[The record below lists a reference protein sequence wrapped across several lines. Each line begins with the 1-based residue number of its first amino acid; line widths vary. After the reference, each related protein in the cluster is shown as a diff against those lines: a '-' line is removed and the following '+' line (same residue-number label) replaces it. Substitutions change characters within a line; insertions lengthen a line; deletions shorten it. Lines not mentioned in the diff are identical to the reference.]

1 MTKPLRTQ
9 FVVVDGARARWIRRS
24 DETRD
29 LVTDNEIKAAPKA
42 PTGGPQGVVFERA
55 GGGRHAVEQGRGVH
69 EQDPFVLRVAE
80 ALNQQAERGAF
91 ERLAIVAPARTLNA
105 LREELAPAARDRLA
119 RSLAKDLTKVPDHD
133 LDRWLRPLE
142 L

>member
-29 LVTDNEIKAAPKA
+29 FVTENEIKAP
-42 PTGGPQGVVFERA
+42 PRRPSGGPEGVVFDRA
-55 GGGRHAVEQGRGVH
+55 GGGRHTVEGRDQS
-69 EQDPFVLRVAE
+69 EKDAFAARVVE
-80 ALNQQAERGAF
+80 ALNDQAERGAF
-91 ERLAIVAPARTLNA
+91 ERLAIVAPARTLGR
-105 LREELAPAARDRLA
+105 LREDLSPVARQKLSRT
-119 RSLAKDLTKVPDHD
+119 LAKDLTKVPDHD
-133 LDRWLRPLE
+133 LAKWLRPLE